1 MFEQRNIVDEST
13 LFSRKEQSLEVLV
26 FLFLIAP
33 SVAFSFF
40 AIKQGNV
47 GFTITAIA
55 TILRD
60 LSLVALVLFFIWR
73 NKESFRSIGWVVRKG
88 WKEVLIGILLFPPL
102 FFATSI
108 LERLLV
114 GAGFSSPSTPLPELE
129 AIGGVLQTILGVILV
144 IIVAISEETIFRG
157 YLMLRFKN
165 IFSSPSAA
173 VVLSFIIFSLGHG
186 YEGTAGVVTVGFIG
200 FIFAVVYLW
209 RGSLI
214 APAVMHFMQ
223 DFLGIVLLPLL
234 ISK

>member
-1 MFEQRNIVDEST
+1 MFNQESIIKEKAI
-13 LFSRKEQSLEVLV
+13 FSRKEQSFEVLV

-40 AIKQGNV
+40 AVKQG
-47 GFTITAIA
+47 TISFIITGIA

-73 NKESFRSIGWVVRKG
+73 NKESIKSIGWAAGKG
-88 WKEVLIGILLFPPL
+88 WKEVLLGILLFPPL
-102 FFATSI
+102 FFVTGF

-114 GAGFSSPSTPLPELE
+114 DAGFSSSSTPLPELE
-129 AIGGVLQTILGVILV
+129 ATGGLLQTVLGLILV
-144 IIVAISEETIFRG
+144 IVVAVSEETIFRG
-157 YLMLRFKN
+157 YLILRFKN

-186 YEGTAGVVTVGFIG
+186 YEGTAGVATVGFIG

-214 APAVMHFMQ
+214 APMVMHFMQ

-234 ISK
+234 TTK